1 MAAAAPDAPGAP
13 QRVTGAAPAF
23 ADLFAALPV
32 AVLVIDPL
40 ARIGFANGIAEEL
53 LNMSER
59 AMVGR
64 ALETVISL
72 PHGYAGRREELGFAA
87 FDCGLARKRGGRLRV
102 DFIEALV
109 PDHPGWRVLTLH
121 EVIASRAIGQPDRG
135 GGRAAVAAAAMLA
148 HEIKNPLSGIRG
160 AAQLISG
167 TDASTT
173 ELTQLIIAEV
183 DRIAALID
191 RMQDFTDG
199 RPLTPSPHNI
209 YPLLDHARRVAE
221 AGFAA
226 NVTIEERFDPSLP
239 LVMLDR
245 DAVLQVV
252 LNLLKNACEATAGQA
267 HAEIA
272 LATAYRH
279 GMSVSVGPDRVR
291 RPLPIELSVIDNGPG
306 APADIADHLFE
317 PFVTGKAGARHQGQQ
332 QGQGLGLALVEKL
345 VRDMGGIVQYAREGA
360 PERTIFRVFLP
371 RAPDER
377 RPLVSAGP
385 L

>member
-1 MAAAAPDAPGAP
+1 MAAQTPDAPGEL
-13 QRVTGAAPAF
+13 QGKSSAAPSF

-32 AVLVIDPL
+32 AVLGIDPQ
-40 ARIGFANGIAEEL
+40 ARIGFANCAAEEL
-53 LNMSER
+53 LNMSQR
-59 AMVGR
+59 AMVGQ
-64 ALETVISL
+64 ALEAVVSL

-87 FDCGLARKRGGRLRV
+87 FDCGIARRRGEPLRV

-135 GGRAAVAAAAMLA
+135 AGRAAVKAAAMLA

-167 TDASTT
+167 TDPNTI

-183 DRIAALID
+183 DRVAALID

-199 RPLTPSPHNI
+199 RPLTPAPHNI

-239 LVMLDR
+239 QVMLDR

-267 HAEIA
+267 HAEVV

-279 GMSVSVGPDRVR
+279 GMSVRAGPDKVS

-306 APADIADHLFE
+306 APPDIADHLFD
-317 PFVTGKAGARHQGQQ
+317 PFVTGKADG
-332 QGQGLGLALVEKL
+332 QGQGLGLALVDKL
-345 VRDMGGIVQYAREGA
+345 VRDMGGMVQYAREGA
-360 PERTIFRVFLP
+360 PARTIFRVFLP
-371 RAPDER
+371 RAPK
-377 RPLVSAGP
+377 
-385 L
+385 